1 MKTTSVR
8 PPVHTRGSRRL
19 ARAAPMRIEGEG
31 RRSACLGIARA
42 RARRGPRSIAS
53 RQSRPPALPHR
64 RRGRACLPAGPAGTT
79 SPRSTRRASAPPPT
93 RARAPVAG
101 VRRPFLSSIPTPF
114 LFFSLSTPLIRWPAV
129 RPLLPAAAAGAGGR
143 RGDGPVWLAPPGGGG
158 AFVCM
163 QGGSSTHLLCMQGGS
178 STHLHRGGRLPAP
191 NCARSLRQDSGGGRV
206 GAPPAPSFPAPGF
219 LGRALTAPYSRPLR
233 DIESPKDRRDPRRAT
248 PVTGIAAPAGT
259 ELGRRGP
266 GQSVA
271 SPCRAAP
278 GGGRARGARRQ
289 AAAQDWPPFPSHRGK
304 GAGRR
309 RTTSRADTE
318 AAVGKRWAAGVHTAC
333 SRDQSVKYVSC
344 YSAPQRPLLQE
355 RRALMLPTHP
365 AGDGL
370 V

>member
-1 MKTTSVR
+1 
-8 PPVHTRGSRRL
+8 
-19 ARAAPMRIEGEG
+19 
-31 RRSACLGIARA
+31 
-42 RARRGPRSIAS
+42 
-53 RQSRPPALPHR
+53 
-64 RRGRACLPAGPAGTT
+64 
-79 SPRSTRRASAPPPT
+79 
-93 RARAPVAG
+93 
-101 VRRPFLSSIPTPF
+101 
-114 LFFSLSTPLIRWPAV
+114 
-129 RPLLPAAAAGAGGR
+129 
-143 RGDGPVWLAPPGGGG
+143 
-158 AFVCM
+158 
-163 QGGSSTHLLCMQGGS
+163 MQGGS

-344 YSAPQRPLLQE
+344 YSAPQRPLLQ
-355 RRALMLPTHP
+355 AHSCYPPTPPATVWCDGRQGEFRDPPGPRTRGSRGPRPADGARGGASRKGSAARGP
-365 AGDGL
+365 AGAGGGPGANHSDRLDPVDGAAAASCL
-370 V
+370 ARVA